1 MSSYCSIFWQLGCFL
16 VITRHAAW
24 ARLFNI
30 RDHNLVVL
38 VLLYIGSGWD
48 NLFLFSPGDIFKLAS
63 DLLLDHPPELRHAE
77 NIEEGRDSTGED
89 IVDVE
94 VDIVRNLDREL
105 YSIDAKTEKFCW
117 NFFRTSPYSTDGGH
131 SVQERRKLD

>member
-1 MSSYCSIFWQLGCFL
+1 MNSYCSIFWQLGRFV
-16 VITRHAAW
+16 VITSHAAW

-77 NIEEGRDSTGED
+77 NIEEGRDSTGEGVTNVGAEMPRD
-89 IVDVE
+89 LE
-94 VDIVRNLDREL
+94 
-105 YSIDAKTEKFCW
+105 
-117 NFFRTSPYSTDGGH
+117 
-131 SVQERRKLD
+131 